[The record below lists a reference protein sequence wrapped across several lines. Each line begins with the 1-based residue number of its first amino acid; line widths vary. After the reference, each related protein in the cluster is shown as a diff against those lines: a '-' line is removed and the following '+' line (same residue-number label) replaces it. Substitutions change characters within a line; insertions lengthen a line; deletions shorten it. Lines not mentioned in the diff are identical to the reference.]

1 MCALPLQL
9 HQHSSKPLSW
19 VRLRDEHIIAVDH
32 TTFINDARFAAL
44 LQSTSNVS
52 GNVLDTGNG
61 SSSNSLSWTLL
72 IKYVQ
77 LQDKG
82 WYECQLATEPKMSA
96 KVQLLVIGKSNRTI
110 LNTCINNS

>member
-1 MCALPLQL
+1 MQL

-52 GNVLDTGNG
+52 GNLLDTGNG
-61 SSSNSLSWTLL
+61 SSLSWTLL

-77 LQDKG
+77 PQDRG

-96 KVQLLVIGKSNRTI
+96 KVQLLVISKSHIHTI
-110 LNTCINNS
+110 VYVNI

>member
-1 MCALPLQL
+1 M
-9 HQHSSKPLSW
+9 
-19 VRLRDEHIIAVDH
+19 DH

-52 GNVLDTGNG
+52 GNLLDNGNG
-61 SSSNSLSWTLL
+61 SSLSWTLL

-96 KVQLLVIGKSNRTI
+96 KVQLLVISESIQTI
-110 LNTCINNS
+110 YQYLMNNFLRM

>member
-1 MCALPLQL
+1 MPPVCLLYLYLQL

-44 LQSTSNVS
+44 LQS
-52 GNVLDTGNG
+52 
-61 SSSNSLSWTLL
+61 SSNATSSLLDSTNASSLSWTLL
-72 IKYVQ
+72 IKYVR
-77 LQDKG
+77 LQDNG

-96 KVQLLVIGKSNRTI
+96 KVQLLVISKSKGELT
-110 LNTCINNS
+110 